1 MAPRRARCRP
11 LDIFELDRLGSLYVT
26 SAAIYWHM
34 RTREEVL
41 ERAADLFEVVL
52 TGTVKILVNQR
63 YKLVN
68 VAQAHRD
75 MESRATSG
83 MSVLIP

>member
-1 MAPRRARCRP
+1 
-11 LDIFELDRLGSLYVT
+11 
-26 SAAIYWHM
+26 M
-34 RTREEVL
+34 RTREEVM

-52 TGTVKILVNQR
+52 TGAVKILVNQR
-63 YKLVN
+63 YKLVD

-75 MESRATSG
+75 MESRATYG